1 MENLA
6 NFSFPQKTT
15 EMNMQILKLVR
26 FALIGSVSYLQF
38 LCYSL
43 SRQASL
49 LQQKR
54 EECWLLR
61 RIRNLVDKSCK
72 RRKLIKDLE
81 TKTKAVEAQA
91 SLITG
96 EKDKR
101 IIELEATIKEYK
113 ENSIGKNKHITE
125 LEERLGGGDKNLPLV
140 DSLIMEEKDK
150 RIMELEAI
158 INEYKE
164 NLSNKNKHIT
174 ELEEKLGGGNDNMS
188 HVDNVSL
195 IHVSMI

>member
-1 MENLA
+1 MV
-6 NFSFPQKTT
+6 KT
-15 EMNMQILKLVR
+15 
-26 FALIGSVSYLQF
+26 
-38 LCYSL
+38 
-43 SRQASL
+43 
-49 LQQKR
+49 
-54 EECWLLR
+54 
-61 RIRNLVDKSCK
+61 
-72 RRKLIKDLE
+72 
-81 TKTKAVEAQA
+81 
-91 SLITG
+91 
-96 EKDKR
+96 
-101 IIELEATIKEYK
+101 
-113 ENSIGKNKHITE
+113 HITE

>member
-1 MENLA
+1 M
-6 NFSFPQKTT
+6 
-15 EMNMQILKLVR
+15 
-26 FALIGSVSYLQF
+26 
-38 LCYSL
+38 
-43 SRQASL
+43 
-49 LQQKR
+49 
-54 EECWLLR
+54 
-61 RIRNLVDKSCK
+61 
-72 RRKLIKDLE
+72 
-81 TKTKAVEAQA
+81 
-91 SLITG
+91 
-96 EKDKR
+96 
-101 IIELEATIKEYK
+101 
-113 ENSIGKNKHITE
+113 
-125 LEERLGGGDKNLPLV
+125 GGDKNLPLV